1 MSIPKTTEAVVQQAV
16 TTSTESPITICLAFD
31 TQRKASQM
39 GIGIVA
45 VRGNDQVL
53 ATWAVK
59 EYSTGNILMDTAV
72 AIKLAMIKA
81 REQQWRRIQVAITQR
96 QLLKM
101 IETKRATDIRLHSHI
116 EDIYDLSSMFVECS
130 FVLARGK

>member
-1 MSIPKTTEAVVQQAV
+1 
-16 TTSTESPITICLAFD
+16 
-31 TQRKASQM
+31 
-39 GIGIVA
+39 
-45 VRGNDQVL
+45 
-53 ATWAVK
+53 
-59 EYSTGNILMDTAV
+59 MDTAA

-130 FVLARGK
+130 FVLARGEVTNSLANLSFYALSIFFDEEWLNPQCRRHLYSAD

>member
-1 MSIPKTTEAVVQQAV
+1 
-16 TTSTESPITICLAFD
+16 
-31 TQRKASQM
+31 M

-101 IETKRATDIRLHSHI
+101 IETKRATDIRFHSHL
-116 EDIYDLSSMFVECS
+116 EHIYDLSSMFMECS
-130 FVLARGK
+130 FVLAREEVRNSLANLSFYALSIYFDEEWLNPQCRGHLYSEA